1 MLTISKALSASQAE
15 IYHRE
20 EFANAQ
26 GNYYSEGESIKGE
39 WHGKLAE
46 QWGLCGEVD
55 QKQFARLANG
65 QHPTSGEQL
74 VRYTTP
80 REYLDARGDLVKPM
94 EHRAGWDAT
103 FSAPKSVSL
112 TALVGGDD
120 DVRQAHR
127 ESVRIAID
135 ELEKYVQARMGG
147 NRPAETT
154 GKWVAASFEHDSARP
169 VEGYA
174 APQLHTHVVFFNL
187 TETEKGDHRAL
198 QPRELYRSQ
207 QYGTAIYRSELAL
220 RLKELGY
227 EVEQGKSCQPEIRGY
242 TREYLDASSPRSQQI
257 RDHLEQYALH
267 GAAAAQIAAHQT
279 RDEKLASITHEEMQQ
294 KHRDVAAQFGNQ
306 PERVIGEAQNRQVEE
321 HSPEQK
327 QQHIESAITYSRD
340 KNLERQSVVD
350 ERDLMRDSL
359 RRSMGEANF
368 AEVRDRFEKRVE
380 SRGLIGVE
388 SAGPARAFT
397 TEQMIECEKGTI
409 AMMRAGQNRH
419 EALVSSETRHEVE
432 EKQTHLSSSQRAAVE
447 QILSSQD
454 KITGLEGVAGAGKT
468 TSLSAIREATE
479 GEGYEVRGLAPT
491 SRAAHKLAESGIESG
506 TLQRHLY
513 REEAPDNGQKRLYI
527 LDESSLAST
536 KQLNEF
542 LRRLHDGDRVL
553 LVGDTRQH
561 EGVEAG
567 KPYQQL
573 QEAGMQTAHLD
584 EIVRQRD
591 PTLKEAVEQLARGDV
606 WEAISNL
613 DRQGRV
619 HEFAD
624 RTVRLTEIASEYA
637 REPRG
642 TLVISPDNESRR
654 ELNALI
660 HKEMQDR
667 GDVSR
672 EEHKLPVLD
681 PRQEMTGADR
691 QWAGQYEVGD
701 VVRYT
706 RGSKVLGID
715 PGEYARVENVDAK
728 GNRITIEREGGERE
742 SYDPRRLSGVSVY
755 HEIDRSFSEGDRVQ
769 FTAPSKELHVANR
782 ELGTIEKINDAGD
795 VEIRM
800 DSGRDVHF
808 NIRDHA
814 HLDHGYAVTSHS
826 SQGQTAERVLVH
838 VDTEKSE
845 QLVNSRFA
853 YVSVSRAQYDAQI
866 YTNDRSELAHD
877 LSRDLSRPTATEAR
891 ESELETHKNE
901 PGSVRH
907 VTQEPENEQA
917 QDLGIGLGGSF

>member
-1 MLTISKALSASQAE
+1 MLTISKAVSASQAE

-26 GNYYSEGESIKGE
+26 ANYYSEGESIRGE

-46 QWGLCGEVD
+46 QWGLRGEVD
-55 QKQFARLANG
+55 QEQFARLANG

-74 VRYTTP
+74 VRHTTP
-80 REYLDARGDLVKPM
+80 REYLDARGETVRPM

-103 FSAPKSVSL
+103 FSAPNSVSL
-112 TALVGGDD
+112 TALVGEDD

-187 TETEKGDHRAL
+187 TETENGESRAL

-220 RLKELGY
+220 RLRELGY
-227 EVEQGKSCQPEIRGY
+227 EIEQGRSSQPEIKGY
-242 TREYLDASSPRSQQI
+242 TREYLEASSPRSQQI
-257 RDHLEQYALH
+257 RDHLEQH
-267 GAAAAQIAAHQT
+267 GLRGVGAAQIAAHQT
-279 RDEKLASITHEEMQQ
+279 RDEKLPSITHEEMQQ
-294 KHRDVAAQFGNQ
+294 KHKDIAAQFGNQ
-306 PERVIGEAQNRQVEE
+306 PDRVIDEAQNRQVGE
-321 HSPEQK
+321 HSTEQK
-327 QQHIESAITYSRD
+327 QQHIDSALTYARE
-340 KNLERQSVVD
+340 KNVERQSVVD

-359 RRSMGEANF
+359 RRSMGEASF
-368 AEVRDRFEKRVE
+368 AEVRDRFEMRVE

-388 SAGPARAFT
+388 SEGPARAFT
-397 TEQMIECEKGTI
+397 TEQMIGYERDTI
-409 AMMRAGQNRH
+409 AMMRAGKNQH
-419 EALVSSETRHEVE
+419 DPLVSSETRREVE
-432 EKQTHLSSSQRAAVE
+432 EKHVRLSSSQRAAVE

-454 KITGLEGVAGAGKT
+454 KITGLEGTAGAGKT
-468 TSLSAIREATE
+468 TSLAAVREAVE

-491 SRAAHKLAESGIESG
+491 SRAAHKLSESGIESG

-513 REEAPDNGQKRLYI
+513 REGGPDDGQRRLYI

-536 KQLNEF
+536 KQLNQF
-542 LRRLHDGDRVL
+542 LHRLHDQDRVL

-561 EGVEAG
+561 EAVEAG
-567 KPYQQL
+567 RPYQQL

-584 EIVRQRD
+584 EIVRQKD
-591 PTLKEAVEQLARGDV
+591 PALKEAVEQLARGDV
-606 WEAISNL
+606 SEAIRNL
-613 DRQGRV
+613 DQQGRV

-624 RTVRLTEIASEYA
+624 RTERLAEIAREYA
-637 REPRG
+637 REPKG

-660 HKEMQDR
+660 HREMQER
-667 GDVSR
+667 GEVSQ
-672 EEHKLPVLD
+672 EEYKLRVLD
-681 PRQEMTGADR
+681 SRQEMTGADR
-691 QWAGQYEVGD
+691 QWAAQYEPGD
-701 VVRYT
+701 VVRYS
-706 RGSKVLGID
+706 RGSKVLGIE
-715 PGEYARVENVDAK
+715 PGEYARVKNVDA
-728 GNRITIEREGGERE
+728 GDNRITIERESGEHQ

-755 HEIDRSFSEGDRVQ
+755 NESERVFSQGDRVQ

-782 ELGTIEKINDAGD
+782 DLGTIEEINGAGD
-795 VEIRM
+795 VAIRL
-800 DSGRDVHF
+800 DSGREVRF
-808 NIRDHA
+808 NVDDHP

-826 SQGQTAERVLVH
+826 SQGQTAERVLIH
-838 VDTEKSE
+838 VDTDKSE

-853 YVSVSRAQYDAQI
+853 YVSVSRGQYDAQI
-866 YTNDRSELAHD
+866 YTNDGSELARD
-877 LSRDLSRPTATEAR
+877 LSRDVSQRTATESQ
-891 ESELETHKNE
+891 E
-901 PGSVRH
+901 
-907 VTQEPENEQA
+907 QEPAGEKIETVSPRHEEPKEEQTQA
-917 QDLGIGLGGSF
+917 QGLEMGIG